1 MRANRYRGVCARCHT
16 PVEPGAGVLIRHQGG
31 SRVYCTQAEAAEDT
45 PNAGPVPGEGE
56 SEEPAPAE
64 VRITGTPAQCQAIW
78 DALKLAP
85 NLSAGTRSKD
95 YPRRDPGDDRVTA
108 YGPIT
113 VGPRT
118 LLAAQR
124 EIREV
129 IES

>member
-1 MRANRYRGVCARCHT
+1 MRANRYRAVCVGCST
-16 PVEPGAGVLIRHQGG
+16 TVEPGAGVLIRHQGG
-31 SRVYCTQAEAAEDT
+31 SRVYCTQAEATEA
-45 PNAGPVPGEGE
+45 AQVPAPAPGDDEP
-56 SEEPAPAE
+56 PAPAE

-85 NLSAGTRSKD
+85 DLSAGVRSKD

-113 VGPRT
+113 VDPRT
-118 LLAAQR
+118 LLAVQR

-129 IES
+129 TEP